1 VRLDVQSRN
10 GDPYAQRDGQ
20 RPGGQ
25 QPDAKVKVWPWWA
38 PIAGAAAAVGLAVAV
53 RIPFWG
59 VPLTTDEGGYGEVAR
74 LWARSRTLYDGAW
87 VDRPQG
93 LILIFRAVHFVFGG
107 SAEAMRAAAAI
118 AAVLAVAAT
127 MLLTLRLA
135 RGRITACAAGLLM
148 ATAGASPFIE
158 GFTLSGELLASVP
171 ALLSLL
177 AFTGYLRDRRLRWL
191 VLAGLLTGCAVMI
204 RQAAFDAGLAAAL
217 LLLITERRRGLR
229 PAGIL
234 IGTAFIPALIG
245 ALSAAS
251 FSDWWFAVVG
261 YRLQNDSLV
270 SGASFMGRVHV
281 FSFSLPYALAGLAL
295 LALLAGFGWRR
306 APLLARL
313 WIGTALLAVVAGGN
327 FHNHYYLQ
335 LVAPLSIVGALGL
348 RRIVLTPSRGP
359 RLATALVTAA
369 TVALTVPL
377 WFMSG
382 HAQAQKLW
390 PKDHHLVRDAAVAQY
405 VRTHTR
411 PHQRILVMWASA
423 SLYYLA
429 DREPALRWMWLRNLQ
444 TIEGAALVAERVLA
458 NRPPALVIRMQPASA
473 LDGTD
478 KALAVL
484 RRDYRLVARIDGVP
498 IYRPKKT
505 SQTSIPITTNSKT
518 AAR

>member
-1 VRLDVQSRN
+1 MRLDVQSRN
-10 GDPYAQRDGQ
+10 GNPYAQRDGQ

-38 PIAGAAAAVGLAVAV
+38 PFAGAAAAVGLAVAV

-204 RQAAFDAGLAAAL
+204 RQAAFDAGLAAVL

-229 PAGIL
+229 PAGLL
-234 IGTAFIPALIG
+234 IGTAFVPALIG

-270 SGASFMGRVHV
+270 SGASFMGRLHV
-281 FSFSLPYALAGLAL
+281 FSFSLPYAVAGLAL
-295 LALLAGFGWRR
+295 LGLLAGLGWRR
-306 APLLARL
+306 APLLLRL
-313 WIGTALLAVVAGGN
+313 WLGTALLAVVAGGN
-327 FHNHYYLQ
+327 FHNHYYIQ
-335 LVAPLSIVGALGL
+335 LVAPLSIAGALGL
-348 RRIVLTPSRGP
+348 RRIVLSPGRGP
-359 RLATALVTAA
+359 RLATAVVTAA
-369 TVALTVPL
+369 TVGLTVPL

-390 PKDHHLVRDAAVAQY
+390 PKDHHLLRDAAVAQY
-405 VRTHTR
+405 VKSHTR

-444 TIEGAALVAERVLA
+444 TIKGAALVAERVLA
-458 NRPPALVIRMQPASA
+458 DRPPALVIRMQPPTA

-484 RRDYRLVARIDGVP
+484 ERDYRLVARIDGVP
-498 IYRPKKT
+498 IYRPKET
-505 SQTSIPITTNSKT
+505 SPTSIPIATSSKT
-518 AAR
+518 ATP

>member
-10 GDPYAQRDGQ
+10 GDAYAQRDGQ
-20 RPGGQ
+20 RPDTQ
-25 QPDAKVKVWPWWA
+25 QPGPKVKTWPRWA
-38 PIAGAAAAVGLAVAV
+38 PFAGAAAAIGLAVAV

-93 LILIFRAVHFVFGG
+93 LILIFRAVHFLFGG

-127 MLLTLRLA
+127 MLLSLRLA
-135 RGRITACAAGLLM
+135 RARITACAAGLLM
-148 ATAGASPFIE
+148 ATVGASPFIE

-177 AFTGYLRDRRLRWL
+177 AFTGYLRDRRLRWI

-204 RQAAFDAGLAAAL
+204 RQAAFDAGLAAVIFL
-217 LLLITERRRGLR
+217 LLTERRRGLR
-229 PAGIL
+229 PASIL
-234 IGTAFIPALIG
+234 VGTAFLPAIAG
-245 ALSAAS
+245 ALSAGN
-251 FSDWWFAVVG
+251 FHQWWFAVVG
-261 YRLQNDSLV
+261 YRLQNDSIV

-281 FSFSLPYALAGLAL
+281 FSYSLPYAVVGLAL

-306 APLLARL
+306 APLLAKL
-313 WIGTALLAVVAGGN
+313 WIGTALVAVAAGGN

-335 LVAPLSIVGALGL
+335 LVPPLSLVGALGL
-348 RRIVLTPSRGP
+348 RRIVLTPTPAR
-359 RLATALVTAA
+359 RFATAAVALA

-377 WFMSG
+377 WFMGG
-382 HAQAQKLW
+382 HAQARALW
-390 PKDHHLVRDAAVAQY
+390 PKDHHLVRDEAVADY
-405 VRTHTR
+405 VRRHTR
-411 PHQRILVMWASA
+411 PHQRILVIWASA

-444 TIEGAALVAERVLA
+444 TIKGAASVAERVLVK
-458 NRPPALVIRMQPASA
+458 RPPALVIRMQPPSA

-484 RRDYRLVARIDGVP
+484 RRDYRLVARIEGVP
-498 IYRPKKT
+498 IYRPKKA
-505 SQTSIPITTNSKT
+505 SRTSIAVA
-518 AAR
+518 AARKIKTP